1 MISGRN
7 SEDYSPIA
15 WVGRVPI
22 YAATLMVI
30 VHVCTM
36 IGTAI
41 AMSITGA
48 PAAVMSPWL
57 QPLVFSSASV
67 LRDYTVWQFVTYAFV
82 NQPSINFAIEMLLLY
97 SFGRE
102 IERLLGRAAFLW
114 LYATLLLVAP
124 VALTLLGLAHVP
136 TSALVGAGAVH
147 FAVFIAFVMIYPDAE
162 LMFFRIKFKWLAVV
176 LLGVYTLV
184 YLAGRAWT
192 DLGVIWLETACAVLM
207 MRRAG
212 VSTAQFESWLPAQRD
227 DDYEEL
233 PRRRV
238 RAIKDKEPEPSLHE
252 SIDPLLEKISKHGIG
267 SLTKQERLRLE
278 KARDT
283 LLEQEKHSHR

>member
-1 MISGRN
+1 MIAGRN

-30 VHVCTM
+30 LHVCTM

-41 AMSITGA
+41 AMSVTGA
-48 PAAVMSPWL
+48 PRPEYSPWL
-57 QPLVFSSASV
+57 EPLIFTSASV
-67 LRDYTVWQFVTYAFV
+67 LGHYTAWQFVTYAFV
-82 NQPSINFAIEMLLLY
+82 NEPTFQFAIEMFLLY

-102 IERLLGRAAFLW
+102 IERFLGRAAFLW
-114 LYATLLLVAP
+114 LYAALLLAAP
-124 VALTLLGLAHVP
+124 IALTLLGVAQIP

-147 FAVFIAFVMIYPDAE
+147 FAVFIAFVMIYPNAE
-162 LMFFRIKFKWLAVV
+162 LMFVRIQFKWIALI
-176 LLGVYTLV
+176 LLGIYSLI
-184 YLAGRAWT
+184 YLSKSAWT
-192 DLGVIWLETACAVLM
+192 ELGVIWLESACAMLM

-212 VSTAQFESWLPAQRD
+212 VSTAQFESWLPASRD
-227 DDYEEL
+227 DDEEKR
-233 PRRRV
+233 PARRA
-238 RAIKDKEPEPSLHE
+238 RANKDAEPELSLHE

-283 LLEQEKHSHR
+283 LLEKEKHSHR